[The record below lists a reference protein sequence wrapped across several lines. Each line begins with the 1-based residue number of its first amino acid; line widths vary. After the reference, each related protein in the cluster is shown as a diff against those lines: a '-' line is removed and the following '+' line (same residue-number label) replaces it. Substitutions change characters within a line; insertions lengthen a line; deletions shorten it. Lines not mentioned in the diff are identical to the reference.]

1 MPRRLAQLLIFL
13 QLIFS
18 PVVLAQN
25 EPPTPLKLDPD
36 INVLASSIWFIEDA
50 NNRIHIADILK
61 DRKQTTSNIPWQKN
75 TWPQINF
82 GFSEHGY
89 WLKVPII
96 NPHSANQEWVL
107 EVAYPLLDNV
117 EVYAVNEQHQVVSF
131 YHAGDRA
138 IGKEGQIAH
147 PNIAF
152 PINLPHQEQYT
163 LYIHVKSE
171 GATQVPLTIW
181 SWSEFISNS
190 IVHFLFQGFFYG
202 MVLIM
207 ALYNLV
213 VWFVVRQRVYL
224 SYVAYILFLTLF
236 QVSLHG
242 LGMLYIWKQYSWLN
256 EYITSISL
264 ILLLASISF
273 FVRDFFEIKRY
284 SDLLDNIIKHL
295 FISYLAL
302 AILFIFIPYS
312 ISIRIGAFFAWAQI
326 LLIFYI
332 TVYMLKR
339 AHPSSRYFA
348 VAWAVFL
355 VGALLLALNKFA
367 LLPITL
373 ASEYGL
379 QIGAGLEIMFLSLA
393 LADRMANTQREKISA
408 QARSLEL
415 AHQVTQEREKLY
427 RAEMEN
433 LRIAREHNEALEQ
446 TVESR
451 TKELTE
457 ALEEL
462 SVAHENLKNISVT
475 DALTKIHNR
484 YFFDQ
489 NWRSEFKRAH
499 RHSTSIALILIDVD
513 YFKKVND
520 TYGHPA
526 GDICLQKV
534 AQSIRVQAHRE
545 SDLVCR
551 LGGEEFAVILPG
563 TDEIGAYEVA
573 EKIRKTVETRHIS
586 WEGKTIK
593 ITVSLGISVMIPR
606 KSDEKTRNMMFN
618 QADQALYQAKG
629 NGRNRTVIFESSVT

>member
-1 MPRRLAQLLIFL
+1 MANRLAHLAVFL
-13 QLIFS
+13 PILMFCS
-18 PVVLAQN
+18 ALAHAEAETVLR
-25 EPPTPLKLDPD
+25 LDPNA
-36 INVLASSIWFIEDA
+36 NVLAPHIWFIEDA
-50 NNRIHIADILK
+50 SNDLHIADILE
-61 DRKQTTSNIPWQKN
+61 DNQQSTSKLKWQKN

-82 GFSEHGY
+82 GFSEKAY

-96 NPHSANQEWVL
+96 NPHPANEEWVL
-107 EVAYPLLDNV
+107 EIAYPLLDRV
-117 EVYAVNEQHQVVSF
+117 EIYAVNEAQQVVGF

-138 IGKEGQIAH
+138 IGKEKQIAH

-152 PINLPHQEQYT
+152 PVQFPHQEPYT

-171 GATQVPLTIW
+171 GSTQVPLTIW
-181 SWSEFISNS
+181 SWSDFISNS
-190 IVHFLFQGFFYG
+190 IIHFLFQGFFYG

-213 VWFVVRQRVYL
+213 VWLVVRQRVYL
-224 SYVAYILFLTLF
+224 SYVAYILFLTIF
-236 QVSLHG
+236 QISLHG
-242 LGMLYIWKQYSWLN
+242 LGMLYIWREYTWLN

-273 FVRDFFEIKRY
+273 FVRDFFEIRKY
-284 SDLLDNIIKHL
+284 SQTLNQLTLYSFYLYLLL
-295 FISYLAL
+295 SVV
-302 AILFIFIPYS
+302 FIFIPYS
-312 ISIRIGAFFAWAQI
+312 VSIRIGAFFAWTQI
-326 LLIFYI
+326 LLIIYI
-332 TVYMLKR
+332 TLYMLNR
-339 AHPSSRYFA
+339 GHPSSRYFA
-348 VAWAVFL
+348 LAWAVFL
-355 VGALLLALNKFA
+355 IGALLLALNKFA
-367 LLPITL
+367 FLPITL

-408 QARSLEL
+408 QARSLDL

-427 RAEMEN
+427 QAEMEN

-446 TVESR
+446 TVENR

-462 SVAHENLKNISVT
+462 SVAHEKLKNISVT
-475 DALTKIHNR
+475 DALTKVNNR

-499 RHSTSIALILIDVD
+499 RNQTSIALILIDID
-513 YFKKVND
+513 HFKKVND

-534 AQSIRVQAHRE
+534 AQSIRVQANRE

-563 TDEIGAYEVA
+563 TDPLGALEVA
-573 EKIRKTVETRHIS
+573 EKIRQTIQTRHVS
-586 WEGKTIK
+586 WEGHTIK
-593 ITVSLGISVMIPR
+593 ITVSLGISAMVPR
-606 KSDEKTRNMMFN
+606 KSDEKMRNILFN

-629 NGRNRTVIFESSVT
+629 NGRNRSVIFESDIT